1 MKCHGLNI
9 MCYYRIR
16 IAGFVKNEKRF
27 LFKYGRV
34 RAFDCSLEILS
45 HRNNLILK
53 KITCVIST
61 YLDIYAQGDYIENK
75 CLPQCPLEC
84 NSTQITFTTT
94 SYDLLGDIYV
104 DYIQKNM
111 NLSSDFV
118 TTPID
123 TETSRQS
130 IVKLNIYYDTLSYTQ
145 SEDFP
150 QWDIT
155 SLIASIGGNLGLFL
169 GVCMFSFVEM
179 LTTLFQLYFY
189 KKTNINNKINA

>member
-1 MKCHGLNI
+1 
-9 MCYYRIR
+9 
-16 IAGFVKNEKRF
+16 
-27 LFKYGRV
+27 
-34 RAFDCSLEILS
+34 
-45 HRNNLILK
+45 
-53 KITCVIST
+53 
-61 YLDIYAQGDYIENK
+61 
-75 CLPQCPLEC
+75 LPQCPLEC
-84 NSTQITFTTT
+84 NSTQFTFSTT
-94 SYDLLGDIYV
+94 SYDLLGDAYV

-123 TETSRQS
+123 AETSRQS